1 MKNNFY
7 LKDLNNDAKYFLAG
21 FLISLAVGIAIG
33 LFYVYL
39 TTDMTPV
46 GVNEQFR
53 GSEII
58 EYNEIP
64 NKFPKPLENMV
75 LTTHNHI
82 LSFSMITLL
91 IGVIFYFSSIIKN
104 KFKTILIIEPFV
116 SSILMFT
123 SLWLMKYLYS
133 SFVYLMIL
141 SAICTYLCWYIM
153 IIISVYELLMST
165 D

>member
-7 LKDLNNDAKYFLAG
+7 LKDLNKDAKYFLAG
-21 FLISLAVGIAIG
+21 FLISLAIGIAIG

-39 TTDMTPV
+39 TTEMTPV

-53 GSEII
+53 GSKII
-58 EYNEIP
+58 DNSEIP
-64 NKFPKPLENMV
+64 NKFSKPLENMV

-82 LSFSMITLL
+82 LSFSIITLL

-141 SAICTYLCWYIM
+141 SAICTYLCWYLM
-153 IIISVYELLMST
+153 IIISIYELLMST